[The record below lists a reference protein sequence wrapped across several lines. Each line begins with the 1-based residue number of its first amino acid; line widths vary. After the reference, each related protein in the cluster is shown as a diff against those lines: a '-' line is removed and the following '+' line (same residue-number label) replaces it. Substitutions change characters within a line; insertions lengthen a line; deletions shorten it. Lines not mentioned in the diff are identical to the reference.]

1 MKKTTRKNVRKRS
14 GIVRKI
20 RTGIITLSRRF
31 QADTPKIARRV
42 RNVAAF
48 VSGLSMAVMTAL
60 ITAQASIPEWFN
72 RIYPY
77 CIGLPATVAFACQFS
92 EKKMEEPLQSS
103 GIQNPAHEGA
113 KERGNEDNDEDNDE
127 EHDGDAHGT
136 IIHKEVTE

>member
-1 MKKTTRKNVRKRS
+1 MKRQKTR
-14 GIVRKI
+14 
-20 RTGIITLSRRF
+20 IITRMKRGVGALSRRF

-77 CIGLPATVAFACQFS
+77 CIGLPAAVAFACQFS

-113 KERGNEDNDEDNDE
+113 KERGNEDNNEDNDGD
-127 EHDGDAHGT
+127 HDGDAHGT
-136 IIHKEVTE
+136 IIHKEVT

>member
-1 MKKTTRKNVRKRS
+1 MKRRKTR
-14 GIVRKI
+14 
-20 RTGIITLSRRF
+20 IITRIKRGVGALSRRF

-60 ITAQASIPEWFN
+60 ITAQASIPDWFN

-77 CIGLPATVAFACQFS
+77 CIGLPAAVAFACQFS

-103 GIQNPAHEGA
+103 GLQNPASDRTKG
-113 KERGNEDNDEDNDE
+113 DNDKDEDND
-127 EHDGDAHGT
+127 GDTHGT
-136 IIHKEVTE
+136 INHKEATE